1 MKKAD
6 VDYKDALVL
15 TKKFISKRKSLI
27 KKGAPEVVA
36 NAIVASQL
44 AFPFSGKETMTGFEW
59 ELNARIV
66 LNVVEAIAG
75 FKEN

>member
-1 MKKAD
+1 MNKAE
-6 VDYKDALVL
+6 VDYKNAVVL
-15 TKKFISKRKSLI
+15 TKKFLTKRKGLM
-27 KKGAPEVVA
+27 KRGAPEVVA
-36 NAIVASQL
+36 NALAASQL
-44 AFPFSGKETMTGFEW
+44 AFPFSGKDIMTGFEW